1 MLRGFSLLF
10 FLVGVYDERNNKQ
23 TMILE
28 GHSGGV
34 TQIKFHPDGNLLLS
48 GARKVS
54 QAVTKFYK
62 LIVFFD

>member
-1 MLRGFSLLF
+1 MNFLF

-54 QAVTKFYK
+54 QAVTKF
-62 LIVFFD
+62 

>member
-1 MLRGFSLLF
+1 
-10 FLVGVYDERNNKQ
+10 
-23 TMILE
+23 MILE

-54 QAVTKFYK
+54 QAVTRARARRYWENGPCFELAHQYTFTIAVGYK
-62 LIVFFD
+62 N

>member
-1 MLRGFSLLF
+1 
-10 FLVGVYDERNNKQ
+10 
-23 TMILE
+23 MILG

-62 LIVFFD
+62 LSDFFD